1 MALKEISGF
10 VRRFWETQSRQK
22 QPINPYTFGVPV
34 RGADQFFG
42 REEELQLVFDTLKN
56 VPRGQKQ
63 DMVVLGPRRI
73 GKSSLLYR
81 LLDLLQDD
89 ADFVPVYID
98 VQQIKPREMRPLF
111 LKMLRSIQ
119 KGFQHK
125 NLMGHLPDFDTLKPQ
140 QPDEDVAYLDFSD
153 DMQRLNET
161 IQHNNLPRLVLMFD
175 EVELLLDFGGRDT
188 LDWFRSLIQSMPYCI
203 FIVAGSDQLY
213 AMTQDYG
220 SPFYN
225 IFKSVE
231 LFPLTTAAARALL
244 EKPMAQIG
252 YSIAPAQTN
261 RILQATGNTPYFIQG
276 IGHYLVAE
284 MIRQKRLVADDLLV
298 SSVISE
304 SVTYLSAQFNYLWNI
319 VSRTQQIILYG
330 LMKTGRVQTINELM
344 SQMPSIMPSF
354 ALKQQ
359 LLEIFDDLEQRQILI
374 QVSTNRYW
382 FVIPLFANWI
392 QDYVDDSEIIRLAS
406 IVPGQMANSEL
417 DRIKLRE
424 ILIQYFS
431 LSELKTLYFDLGIDH
446 ELFAGYSKVE
456 SARELILHL
465 ERLGRLPDLLDL
477 IRQQRPHVVLP

>member
-284 MIRQKRLVADDLLV
+284 MIRQKRLVADELLV

-330 LMKTGRVQTINELM
+330 LMKTGKAQTINDLM
-344 SQMPSIMPSF
+344 SQLPYITPSLVS
-354 ALKQQ
+354 KQP
-359 LLEIFDDLEQRQILI
+359 LEIFDDLEQRQILI
-374 QVSTNRYW
+374 QVSTNCYW

-431 LSELKTLYFDLGIDH
+431 LGELQTLYFDLGIDY
-446 ELFAGYSKVE
+446 EALVGNTKAEK
-456 SARELILHL
+456 ARELIEYL
-465 ERLGRLPDLLDL
+465 ERRDRLSELLKLIHQERPDIDL
-477 IRQQRPHVVLP
+477 S